1 MSFIAIY
8 NRSGEIQSE
17 SCYDYPEAERWIT
30 EQSEQKNI
38 LPISIVDLST
48 KEMVWYSEFIGIDTC
63 IYHTQKFINHL

>member
-1 MSFIAIY
+1 MPFVAIY
-8 NRSGEIQSE
+8 NRNGEIQSE
-17 SCYDYPEAERWIT
+17 SCFDYSEAERWIK
-30 EQSEQKNI
+30 EQSEAKTI